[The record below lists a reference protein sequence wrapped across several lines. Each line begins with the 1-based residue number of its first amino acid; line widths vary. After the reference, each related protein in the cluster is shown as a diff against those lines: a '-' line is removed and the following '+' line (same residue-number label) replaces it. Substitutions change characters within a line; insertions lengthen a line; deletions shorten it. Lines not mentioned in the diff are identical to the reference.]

1 MLLRFTYEDVKGT
14 WPKNQDTMLQNGSVE
29 NVIRM
34 DNRTQ
39 KKVTQMADRTPE
51 RNIHNSR
58 FREALEAHENI
69 LKSEV

>member
-14 WPKNQDTMLQNGSVE
+14 WPKNQDTMLQNGSVG

-39 KKVTQMADRTPE
+39 EKVTQMADRTQKETFITLDSVKLWRPM
-51 RNIHNSR
+51 RT
-58 FREALEAHENI
+58 F
-69 LKSEV
+69 